1 MKLHSLLMIGL
12 LAATPSTLLAQSVPE
27 PPEPLAA
34 LAPRTPTAPMAAL
47 PPSVPIPALEAQA
60 PTAPQAP
67 KAPRTPAPAP
77 APAPA
82 PPAMIAPPRPMGQMI
97 NVRID
102 VVLTDSKGASKTLT
116 MTVADGE
123 SGMNRTTTAGD
134 RDFSFNADASPTVVG
149 NKIRLRLTADAVV
162 PTEVDAKLGNR
173 LALRQ
178 SQTVILNDGDS
189 VEVARA
195 ADPVS
200 DRSFILT
207 VKASIQR

>member
-12 LAATPSTLLAQSVPE
+12 VAAIPSNLFAQSYPEAPE
-27 PPEPLAA
+27 PPAVRAPGPPH
-34 LAPRTPTAPMAAL
+34 LAPAAPM
-47 PPSVPIPALEAQA
+47 PAEAQTPPA
-60 PTAPQAP
+60 PAAP
-67 KAPRTPAPAP
+67 KAPKAAPAI
-77 APAPA
+77 APATA
-82 PPAMIAPPRPMGQMI
+82 PPAPPRPMGQMI

-102 VVLTDSKGASKTLT
+102 VVLSDSKGAAKTLT

-123 SGMNRTTTAGD
+123 SGMNRTTTAGQL
-134 RDFSFNADASPTVVG
+134 DFSFNADASPSVVG

-162 PTEVDAKLGNR
+162 PTEADAKVGNR

-189 VEVARA
+189 VEIARA

-200 DRSFILT
+200 DRSFVLT
-207 VKASIQR
+207 VKATIQR